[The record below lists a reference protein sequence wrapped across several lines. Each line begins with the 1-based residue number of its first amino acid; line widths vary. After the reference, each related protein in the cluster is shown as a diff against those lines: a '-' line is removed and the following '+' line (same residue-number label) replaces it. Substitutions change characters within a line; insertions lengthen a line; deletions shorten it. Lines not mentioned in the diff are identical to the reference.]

1 MEIIKKKDRV
11 IYKVKGETINIPSR
25 MYPLEADSFK
35 CFDADNTLIHAK
47 LWMRKSRI
55 SLIQ

>member
-25 MYPLEADSFK
+25 MYPIRLNA
-35 CFDADNTLIHAK
+35 LMPIIHAK